1 MNTAKEYKFN
11 NYNYVNKESDRL
23 SKLAKENKRQM
34 KRRERVINTLFTTA
48 LYFVCFLVI
57 FSLSY
62 VLIQRNSLIVKSKM
76 ESLHLDQEIQNKTL
90 EIEKLKSDIS
100 QNLDLNLIEKKAM
113 TELNM
118 VYPDTFQTVYIKKQ
132 WEYSMDEDTEL
143 MNSISKLNG
152 GVNNEKQ

>member
-23 SKLAKENKRQM
+23 LKLAKENKRQM
-34 KRRERVINTLFTTA
+34 KRRERVMNTLFTSA

-118 VYPDTFQTVYIKKQ
+118 VYPDTFQTIYIKKQ
-132 WEYSMDEDTEL
+132 WEYTMDEDTEL

>member
-34 KRRERVINTLFTTA
+34 KRRERVMNTLFTST

-76 ESLHLDQEIQNKTL
+76 ESLHLDQEIEDKTL

-118 VYPDTFQTVYIKKQ
+118 VYPDTFQTIYIKKQ
-132 WEYSMDEDTEL
+132 WEYTMDEDTEL

>member
-34 KRRERVINTLFTTA
+34 KRRERVMNTLFTST

-76 ESLHLDQEIQNKTL
+76 ESLHLDQEIEDKTL

-132 WEYSMDEDTEL
+132 WEYTMDEDTEL

-152 GVNNEKQ
+152 DVKNEKQ

>member
-23 SKLAKENKRQM
+23 SRLAKENKRQM
-34 KRRERVINTLFTTA
+34 KRQERLMNTLITST
-48 LYFVCFLVI
+48 LYFVCFLVV
-57 FSLSY
+57 FSLAY

-76 ESLHLDQEIQNKTL
+76 ESLHLDQEIQDKTL
-90 EIEKLKSDIS
+90 EIEKLKTDIS

-118 VYPDTFQTVYIKKQ
+118 IYPDTFQTIYIKKQ
-132 WEYSMDEDTEL
+132 WEYTMDEDAEL
-143 MNSISKLNG
+143 INSISKING
-152 GVNNEKQ
+152 GIKNE

>member
-34 KRRERVINTLFTTA
+34 KRRERVMNTLFTST

-76 ESLHLDQEIQNKTL
+76 ESLHLDQEIEDKTL

-118 VYPDTFQTVYIKKQ
+118 VYPDTFQTIYIKKQ
-132 WEYSMDEDTEL
+132 WEYTMDEDAEL

-152 GVNNEKQ
+152 GVSNEKQ

>member
-23 SKLAKENKRQM
+23 SQLAKENKRQM
-34 KRRERVINTLFTTA
+34 KRRERVMNTLITST
-48 LYFVCFLVI
+48 LYLVCFLVV
-57 FSLSY
+57 FSLAY

-76 ESLHLDQEIQNKTL
+76 ESLHLDQEIQEKTL
-90 EIEKLKSDIS
+90 EIEELKSDIS

-118 VYPDTFQTVYIKKQ
+118 IYPDTFQTIYIKKQ
-132 WEYSMDEDTEL
+132 WEYTLAEESEL

-152 GVNNEKQ
+152 GIKNEKQ

>member
-34 KRRERVINTLFTTA
+34 KRRERVMNTLFTST

-76 ESLHLDQEIQNKTL
+76 ESLHLDQEIEDKTL

-118 VYPDTFQTVYIKKQ
+118 VYPDTFQTIYIKKQ
-132 WEYSMDEDTEL
+132 WEYTMDEDAEL

-152 GVNNEKQ
+152 DVKNEKQ

>member
-23 SKLAKENKRQM
+23 SQLAKENKRQM
-34 KRRERVINTLFTTA
+34 KRRERVMNTIVTST
-48 LYFVCFLVI
+48 LYLVCFLVV
-57 FSLSY
+57 FSLAY

-76 ESLHLDQEIQNKTL
+76 ESLHLDQEIQEKTL
-90 EIEKLKSDIS
+90 EIEELKSDIS

-118 VYPDTFQTVYIKKQ
+118 IYPDTFQTIYIKKQ
-132 WEYSMDEDTEL
+132 WEYTMDEESEL

-152 GVNNEKQ
+152 GIKNEKQ

>member
-1 MNTAKEYKFN
+1 MNTAKEYKYN

-23 SKLAKENKRQM
+23 SQLAKENKRQM
-34 KRRERVINTLFTTA
+34 KRRERVMNTLITST
-48 LYFVCFLVI
+48 LYLLCFLVV
-57 FSLSY
+57 FSLAY

-76 ESLHLDQEIQNKTL
+76 ESLHLDQEIQEKTL
-90 EIEKLKSDIS
+90 EIEELKSDIS

-118 VYPDTFQTVYIKKQ
+118 IYPDTFQTIYIKKQ
-132 WEYSMDEDTEL
+132 WEYTMDEDTDL

-152 GVNNEKQ
+152 GIKNEKQ

>member
-11 NYNYVNKESDRL
+11 NYNYPNRESDRL

-34 KRRERVINTLFTTA
+34 KRRERVLNTLFTST
-48 LYFVCFLVI
+48 LYLVCFLAI

-62 VLIQRNSLIVKSKM
+62 VLIERNSLIVKSKL
-76 ESLHLDQEIQNKTL
+76 ESLHLDQEIQDKTL

-113 TELNM
+113 TELKM
-118 VYPDTFQTVYIKKQ
+118 VYPDTFQTIYIKKQ
-132 WEYSMDEDTEL
+132 WEYTMDENTEL

-152 GVNNEKQ
+152 GVKNEKQ

>member
-11 NYNYVNKESDRL
+11 NYNYVNSESDRL
-23 SKLAKENKRQM
+23 SKLAEENKRQM
-34 KRRERVINTLFTTA
+34 KRRERVMNTLFTST
-48 LYFVCFLVI
+48 LYLVCFLVI

-76 ESLHLDQEIQNKTL
+76 ESLHLDQEIQDKTL

-100 QNLDLNLIEKKAM
+100 QNLDLDLIERKAM

-118 VYPDTFQTVYIKKQ
+118 TYPDTFQTIYIKKQ
-132 WEYSMDEDTEL
+132 WEYTMDEDPEL

-152 GVNNEKQ
+152 GVKNEKQ

>member
-1 MNTAKEYKFN
+1 MNTAKEYNFN

-23 SKLAKENKRQM
+23 SKLAKENRRQM
-34 KRRERVINTLFTTA
+34 KRRVRLMNTLVTSA
-48 LYFVCFLVI
+48 LYFVCFLVV
-57 FSLSY
+57 FSLAY

-76 ESLHLDQEIQNKTL
+76 ESLHLDQEIQDKSL

-118 VYPDTFQTVYIKKQ
+118 IYPDTFQTIYIKKQ
-132 WEYSMDEDTEL
+132 WEYTMDEDTEL
-143 MNSISKLNG
+143 VNSISKLNG
-152 GVNNEKQ
+152 GVKNEK